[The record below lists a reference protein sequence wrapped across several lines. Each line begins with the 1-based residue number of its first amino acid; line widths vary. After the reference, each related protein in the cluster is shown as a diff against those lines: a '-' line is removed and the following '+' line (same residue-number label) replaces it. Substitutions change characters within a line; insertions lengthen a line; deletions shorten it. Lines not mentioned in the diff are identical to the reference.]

1 MLVAVTVFAHGDSD
15 GVCSAALIKAALRR
29 TAEEVKVYFTH
40 PAGFLEDF
48 AQFAQGDVYIADI
61 AIDEGKAEEIERALE
76 GHKGRVVYID
86 HHPLPEG
93 FAPRGVE
100 VVHRLGASASELT
113 YRYLEESLPQG
124 YDRVAL
130 YGAISD
136 YLDHTPWVE
145 EALERWDKRV
155 VYFEAGVLMQ
165 GLEGSRRLHDLKR
178 SVVDHLAENKAPSQH
193 QELLAR
199 ALEQS
204 RINEGLANWVPHNA
218 KRRGQVAYVLDPPGP
233 LGLAATLARGLTGA
247 LVGVAAESRPDIY
260 VVSLRA
266 KAGVDLNAFLRAFAK
281 RHEVSAGGHPN
292 AAGARIPKGLLD
304 ALIGELNSWLTDRPA
319 PVNEAKKLKSVYDI
333 ENSRR

>member
-1 MLVAVTVFAHGDSD
+1 MLAHGDSD
-15 GVCSAALIKAALRR
+15 GVCSAALIKRALGGA
-29 TAEEVKVYFTH
+29 TEEVKVYFTH
-40 PAGFLEDF
+40 PAGLLEDF
-48 AQFAQGDVYIADI
+48 AQFAQGDVYIVDI
-61 AIDEGKAEEIERALE
+61 AIDEAKAREIEKALE
-76 GHKGRVVYID
+76 RHKGKVVYID

-100 VVHRLGASASELT
+100 VVHQPGASASELT
-113 YRYLEESLPQG
+113 YRYLEGSLPQG

-178 SVVDHLAENKAPSQH
+178 AVVDHLAQNKAPSEH
-193 QELLAR
+193 QELLTR

-204 RINEGLANWVPHNA
+204 KINEELAKWIPHNA
-218 KRRGQVAYVLDPPGP
+218 ERRGRVAYVLDPPGP

-247 LVGVAAESRPDIY
+247 AVGLAAESRRDIY

-266 KAGVDLNAFLRAFAK
+266 KAGVDLNAFLRAFAR
-281 RHEVSAGGHPN
+281 RHGVSAGGHPN
-292 AAGARIPKGLLD
+292 AAGARIPKGLLGVLIEELD
-304 ALIGELNSWLTDRPA
+304 AWLSGGARQQSEKT
-319 PVNEAKKLKSVYDI
+319 
-333 ENSRR
+333 